1 MRNIIWIL
9 LLVLSCN
16 CKAERKENKEK
27 ASELSEIKLYY
38 AEAYYMEI
46 LQDSKK
52 LDTRQAFIN
61 VSESFNMPDGFID
74 KKDLKKDTIH
84 FNVKQRVDFLKR
96 MNYSEKDTI
105 FIYDFESQK
114 VKKRLIS
121 QTPLMACINMY
132 SKIEEEYKKKN
143 YYQSDYEI
151 GFNLGKTNYNG
162 FAVIGGENP
171 FIEKGLKPLV
181 FEKITTKDIKN
192 YSYKGL
198 LSKNWNKKS
207 NYSPYIE
214 KYENIRFFVKINEKT
229 DEWKDLIIVNTET
242 KDFIHI
248 NQKEGESTIKVPLIR
263 KSKKADYGGNQWVGR
278 LFKNKPPI
286 IFGFTGEIFG
296 CDNIYFLKK
305 DELSIIVLCDNRH

>member
-9 LLVLSCN
+9 LLALSCN

-27 ASELSEIKLYY
+27 VSELSEIKLYY

-46 LQDSKK
+46 LQESKK

-84 FNVKQRVDFLKR
+84 FNTKQRVDFLKR

-105 FIYDFESQK
+105 FIYDFDSQR

-121 QTPLMACINMY
+121 QTPLMACVNIY
-132 SKIEEEYKKKN
+132 SKIEEEYKKEN
-143 YYQSDYEI
+143 YYQLDYEI
-151 GFNLGKTNYNG
+151 GFNLGKTNYEG
-162 FAVIGGENP
+162 FAVIGRENP

-181 FEKITTKDIKN
+181 FEKMTTKDIKN

-198 LSKNWNKKS
+198 LSKNWNNDS

-214 KYENIRFFVKINEKT
+214 RYENIRFFVKINEQNN
-229 DEWKDLIIVNTET
+229 EWKDLIVVNTAT
-242 KDFIHI
+242 KDFIYI
-248 NQKEGESTIKVPLIR
+248 NQKESESTYKVPIIR
-263 KSKKADYGGNQWVGR
+263 KSAKADYGGNQWVGR

-286 IFGFTGEIFG
+286 IFGFTGETFG
-296 CDNIYFLKK
+296 CDIIYFLKK
-305 DELSIIVLCDNRH
+305 DELPIITLCDNRH